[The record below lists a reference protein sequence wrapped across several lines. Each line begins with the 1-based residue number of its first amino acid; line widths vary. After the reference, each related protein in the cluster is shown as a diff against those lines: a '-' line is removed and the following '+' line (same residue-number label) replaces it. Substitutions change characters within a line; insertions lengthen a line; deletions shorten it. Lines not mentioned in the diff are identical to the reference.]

1 MNALITTEVDR
12 LEELKVQLAEQPSM
26 VGNELASKVSTQ
38 EPYFY
43 GNPDAT
49 FKVATVDLGVKK
61 SILDNLVLHDVYIKV
76 FPYDATFEELEA
88 WNPDGYFLSNGPGDP
103 AAMPEVVENVKKVT
117 ATGYPVFGICLGH
130 QLLGEALGAS
140 VVKSQTPEI
149 GFRKISIS
157 REVHSNNLLSN
168 FSEDMLVLQGHSAE
182 ISNFSKKEVS
192 VLASSDNCS
201 IQALSYLNHAFSVQF
216 HPEVV
221 DETIQ
226 NWISIPKIKQDFYNA
241 LGEKG
246 IEGII
251 DYQQKNRRSL
261 INGAKLIYENWL
273 NLIERN

>member
-1 MNALITTEVDR
+1 MNVWEENKYPWLIQEKLFIKNWVLN
-12 LEELKVQLAEQPSM
+12 LEKP
-26 VGNELASKVSTQ
+26 
-38 EPYFY
+38 F
-43 GNPDAT
+43 
-49 FKVATVDLGVKK
+49 
-61 SILDNLVLHDVYIKV
+61 
-76 FPYDATFEELEA
+76 
-88 WNPDGYFLSNGPGDP
+88 
-103 AAMPEVVENVKKVT
+103 
-117 ATGYPVFGICLGH
+117 FGICLGH

-192 VLASSDNCS
+192 ILASSDNCS

-226 NWISIPKIKQDFYNA
+226 NWMSIPKIKKDFYNA

-246 IEGII
+246 IEEIVG
-251 DYQQKNRRSL
+251 YQQKNRRPL
-261 INGAKLIYENWL
+261 KNGAKLIYENWL
-273 NLIERN
+273 NLIEKN

>member
-1 MNALITTEVDR
+1 
-12 LEELKVQLAEQPSM
+12 LKNPPSAD
-26 VGNELASKVSTQ
+26 E
-38 EPYFY
+38 
-43 GNPDAT
+43 
-49 FKVATVDLGVKK
+49 
-61 SILDNLVLHDVYIKV
+61 
-76 FPYDATFEELEA
+76 YDALWVMGGPMNVWEENRYPWLVKEKLFIKNWVMNLEK
-88 WNPDGYFLSNGPGDP
+88 PF
-103 AAMPEVVENVKKVT
+103 
-117 ATGYPVFGICLGH
+117 FGICLGH

-149 GFRKISIS
+149 GFRKISVN
-157 REVHSNNLLSN
+157 RLVHTNNLLSN
-168 FSEDMLVLQGHSAE
+168 FSDDMLVLQGHSAE

-221 DETIQ
+221 DETIR
-226 NWISIPKIKQDFYNA
+226 NWISIPKIGQDFHNT

-251 DYQQKNRRSL
+251 DYQKKNRRSL

-273 NLIERN
+273 NLIEKN

>member
-1 MNALITTEVDR
+1 MNVWEENKYPWLIQEKLFIKNWVLN
-12 LEELKVQLAEQPSM
+12 LEKP
-26 VGNELASKVSTQ
+26 
-38 EPYFY
+38 F
-43 GNPDAT
+43 
-49 FKVATVDLGVKK
+49 
-61 SILDNLVLHDVYIKV
+61 
-76 FPYDATFEELEA
+76 
-88 WNPDGYFLSNGPGDP
+88 
-103 AAMPEVVENVKKVT
+103 
-117 ATGYPVFGICLGH
+117 FGICLGH

-226 NWISIPKIKQDFYNA
+226 NWISIPKIKQDFYKA